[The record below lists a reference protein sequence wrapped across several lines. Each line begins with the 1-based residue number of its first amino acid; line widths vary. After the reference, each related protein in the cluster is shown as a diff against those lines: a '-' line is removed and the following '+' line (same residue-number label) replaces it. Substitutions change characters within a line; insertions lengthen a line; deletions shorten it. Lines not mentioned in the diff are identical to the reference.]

1 MQLFSTFLKGF
12 ENVLHSRSIEQL
24 TTNSSLRLL
33 IFFFFFLPITLK
45 YTVYSNGPQPLVHG
59 PVPVH
64 GSFVTG
70 IK

>member
-24 TTNSSLRLL
+24 ITNSSLRLL
-33 IFFFFFLPITLK
+33 IFLPITLK